1 MAVTYTQ
8 NWKFIAN
15 ALRNKLRLE
24 FGSVLAVYIGEGDY
38 AGNHFLKILPQSNT
52 VVERYA
58 KGELRQYNFQLI
70 YYFMDAN
77 IREVG
82 LKQMLRV
89 LCRIESLLGNFRS
102 LNITD
107 TTKITNGQLT
117 DYEIV
122 EGEDGFEYLTEMN
135 YSCLHLGNLE

>member
-1 MAVTYTQ
+1 
-8 NWKFIAN
+8 
-15 ALRNKLRLE
+15 
-24 FGSVLAVYIGEGDY
+24 
-38 AGNHFLKILPQSNT
+38 
-52 VVERYA
+52 
-58 KGELRQYNFQLI
+58 
-70 YYFMDAN
+70 MDAN